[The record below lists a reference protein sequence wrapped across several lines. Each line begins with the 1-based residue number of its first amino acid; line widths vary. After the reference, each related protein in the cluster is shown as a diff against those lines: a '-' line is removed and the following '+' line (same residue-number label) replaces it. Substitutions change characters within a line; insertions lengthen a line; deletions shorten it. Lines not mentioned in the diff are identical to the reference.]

1 MKHHS
6 PQEPG
11 YERDLPV
18 PFAFSVRKRHYVV
31 ALLIVLVFSIA
42 LLCVVLLIG
51 VGAYRAKDPAD
62 TPESD
67 LPPASSEQE
76 SDAEQG
82 KDSQTPSTQ
91 APPSPDTPE
100 EAPKDTPSDNGPSPE
115 QLLQSQPGQSGAEG
129 EKAPT
134 AEPESPSQAPVIVV
148 EQVLLSGSAE
158 LVYRSYGDGS
168 CILTGIGACTDR
180 CLIIPSR
187 SPSGDTVI
195 AIDAEAFMGC
205 ELIEA
210 VQIPATVKSIGARAF
225 ADCSSLVQFCV
236 AADNV
241 AFCAVNGV
249 LYSRDMTSLL
259 CYPSGRA
266 CPVAT
271 IPASVTYISAKAFSP
286 NAAYTSIRF
295 EGSLA
300 QWRDVHIEDGNLVL
314 YTLPKSFAE

>member
-1 MKHHS
+1 MKHLS
-6 PQEPG
+6 PQDPG
-11 YERDLPV
+11 YERELPV
-18 PFAFSVRKRHYVV
+18 PFAFSVRKRHYVI

-51 VGAYRAKDPAD
+51 VGAYRTNNPAD
-62 TPESD
+62 TPDSD
-67 LPPASSEQE
+67 LPPSSSESKIDTE
-76 SDAEQG
+76 PGEN
-82 KDSQTPSTQ
+82 TPPPSTQ
-91 APPSPDTPE
+91 VPSTSDTPE
-100 EAPKDTPSDNGPSPE
+100 SAPSDTPPDSGPSPE
-115 QLLQSQPGQSGAEG
+115 QLLQSQPGSEGAQS
-129 EKAPT
+129 PT
-134 AEPESPSQAPVIVV
+134 EEPESTPQPPVIVV
-148 EQVLLSGSAE
+148 EQVVLSGSAE

-180 CLIIPSR
+180 CLIIPPR

-195 AIDAEAFMGC
+195 AIDAEAFLGC

-236 AADNV
+236 AADNA
-241 AFCAVNGV
+241 AFCAADGV

-259 CYPSGRA
+259 CYPSGRP
-266 CPVAT
+266 CPTAS

-300 QWRDVHIEDGNLVL
+300 QWRGIRIEDGNAVL